1 MSGMTIE
8 ADVVSVRPSRLVA
21 EALVNGHNLAQV
33 ERRAKALGI
42 PREVARVVAA
52 VGCRCSNIESMST
65 SLLNSGDNPAR
76 S

>member
-1 MSGMTIE
+1 MSGMTID

-21 EALVNGHNLAQV
+21 EALVHGHDLAQV

-52 VGCRCSNIESMST
+52 VGCRCSDVDVMLT
-65 SLLNSGDNPAR
+65 SLESAGDNPAR

>member
-1 MSGMTIE
+1 MSGMTME

-21 EALVNGHNLAQV
+21 EALVNGHDLAQV

-52 VGCRCSNIESMST
+52 VGCRCSDVDAMST
-65 SLLNSGDNPAR
+65 SLRSSGDSPTR